1 MAKILS
7 FKEKNELLK
16 PFGKQLIAF
25 GVKVQVD
32 FTKAQEI
39 LVHKT
44 FGCTRLVYNEYLGN
58 RQDFY
63 KQNGKSLSPNTYK
76 KEVLNPSKKTEEREF
91 LKEVDKNALENAL
104 VNVQDAYDRFFKGQN
119 RYPKFKSKK
128 ARKKSIYY

>member
-32 FTKAQEI
+32 FTKTQEI

-44 FGCTRLVYNEYLGN
+44 FGCTRLVYNEYLGA

-63 KQNGKSLSPNTYK
+63 KENGKSLSPNSYK

-91 LKEVDKNALENAL
+91 LKEVDKNSLENAL
-104 VNVQDAYDRFFKGQN
+104 ANVKDAYDRFFKGQN

-128 ARKKSIYY
+128 K